1 MKNTILIC
9 AAFIAFTTIA
19 ACTNECPTE
28 GQIVIYPKCEL
39 KTDIIT
45 IDSIYNPFCLNVSL
59 HGHTKDSLYLSFAFC
74 NSKFW
79 NVDLVGDIDTT
90 YENDWYNDTLAVTY
104 HTRTTNDGDNV
115 VVRYSFGTLTY

>member
-1 MKNTILIC
+1 MC
-9 AAFIAFTTIA
+9 AALIAFTTIT
-19 ACTNECPTE
+19 ACTNKHPTE
-28 GQIVIYPKCEL
+28 GQIVIHPKCEL

-59 HGHTKDSLYLSFAFC
+59 QGQTTDSLYLSFAFC

-79 NVDLVGDIDTT
+79 NVALLDDIDTT

-104 HTRTTNDGDNV
+104 HTKTANDGDSV
-115 VVRYSFGTLTY
+115 VIRYSFGTLSY